1 MYKKTEEIYNQ
12 DVISDDEDA
21 HKERSATELVNQA
34 NLFAKARAMSD
45 NGGNWFS
52 DDKSSSDEN
61 DKANGNKFAQFKNNS
76 EGSSDDD
83 KPQFGSKK

>member
-1 MYKKTEEIYNQ
+1 
-12 DVISDDEDA
+12 
-21 HKERSATELVNQA
+21 
-34 NLFAKARAMSD
+34 MSD

-83 KPQFGSKK
+83 KP